1 MNIEG
6 FNDKTAEKLFEVL
19 NLKDIPQIYELKYED
34 LIKLDGFKD
43 KRVNNLL
50 QSIKNSKEANLSSFI
65 FALGIPNVGKRTASD
80 LANYFKSLDG
90 VMNAS
95 YEELISIP
103 DIGDIVAKSII
114 EFFHDEKIRR
124 GIEKLLKEGI
134 ALSFEE
140 RKEKESIFNG
150 KTVVIT
156 GALKK
161 HTRREAQDMVESLG
175 GKVSSSVS
183 KKTNYVIAGENPGSK
198 YEKAVELGIKI
209 LSEEELYK

>member
-1 MNIEG
+1 
-6 FNDKTAEKLFEVL
+6 
-19 NLKDIPQIYELKYED
+19 
-34 LIKLDGFKD
+34 
-43 KRVNNLL
+43 
-50 QSIKNSKEANLSSFI
+50 
-65 FALGIPNVGKRTASD
+65 
-80 LANYFKSLDG
+80 
-90 VMNAS
+90 
-95 YEELISIP
+95 
-103 DIGDIVAKSII
+103 VAKSII
-114 EFFHDEKIRR
+114 EFFHDEKIRQ

-134 ALSFEE
+134 VLSFEE